1 MHIDCEIS
9 QFTVFTTTYVSVV
22 KPLTY
27 HHWAVSHPQIVDFI
41 HHICVVSLHNP
52 CIIKM
57 FVLVLE
63 PYPNK
68 LFVTFFCITD
78 VIAQFQ

>member
-9 QFTVFTTTYVSVV
+9 QFTVFTTTYVCVV

-27 HHWAVSHPQIVDFI
+27 HHSAVSHPQIVDFI
-41 HHICVVSLHNP
+41 HHICVVGLDNP
-52 CIIKM
+52 RTIKM

-68 LFVTFFCITD
+68 LFVTFFCITN